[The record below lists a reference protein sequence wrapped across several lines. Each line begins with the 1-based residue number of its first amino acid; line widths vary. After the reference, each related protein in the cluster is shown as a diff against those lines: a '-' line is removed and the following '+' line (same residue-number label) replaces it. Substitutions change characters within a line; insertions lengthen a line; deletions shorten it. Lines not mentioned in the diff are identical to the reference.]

1 MQSSSSTGNLSNL
14 IRKTCTSPSTTR
26 DMGALHEHK
35 HQGDYLKLLTEN
47 RDYLYPLT
55 DYNVFELFQE
65 CQQSLWTAEEV
76 DLEEDTKDLLKMN
89 SDELRYVMMVLFFFR
104 YADIQV
110 LENSM
115 VNMWKII
122 KLPEARMFYAL
133 QSYIEAIHM
142 QQYGLLVLK
151 YSSVIKNNQLEVS
164 GISNEELD
172 AYVKGGDLNISSLE
186 SKRQWVLDMLN
197 EANEKPDASILPKM
211 LLAFACVEGI
221 FFSGAFAA
229 IDYFKK
235 RGMLPGLCKA
245 NEFISRDEGQHLR
258 LGCLLYKKLKNSG
271 NGLHKEEVKRM
282 VLAAVEVEKE
292 FVCESLPVALI
303 GLNSDSMSQH
313 IEFMADY
320 MLTLAGEDK
329 LFFSESPYDFF
340 DVRNLE
346 RKTNFFEERPSE
358 YSIKALDHVFSID
371 EDF

>member
-1 MQSSSSTGNLSNL
+1 MQSSSTLAENLSSSV
-14 IRKTCTSPSTTR
+14 KETCTSLNGPCV
-26 DMGALHEHK
+26 DALHQHK
-35 HQGDYLKLLTEN
+35 SGGDYLQLLTN
-47 RDYLYPLT
+47 DRDYLYPLKEA
-55 DYNVFELFQE
+55 DVFDLFQE

-76 DLEEDTKDLLKMN
+76 DLEEDAKDLIKMN

-115 VNMWKII
+115 VNMWKMI

-133 QSYIEAIHM
+133 QSYIESIHM

-151 YSSVIKNNQLEVS
+151 YASVIKNNQLEVS
-164 GISNEELD
+164 EITNEELD
-172 AYVKGGDLNISSLE
+172 AYVKGGDLKISSLE
-186 SKRQWVLDMLN
+186 SKRKWVSDMLN
-197 EANEKPDASILPKM
+197 ESSEAQDASILPKM

-229 IDYFKK
+229 VDYFKK

-271 NGLHKEEVKRM
+271 NGLPWNEVKCM
-282 VLAAVEVEKE
+282 VQAAVCVEKQ

-303 GLNSDSMSQH
+303 GLNSESMSQH

-320 MLTLAGEDK
+320 MLTLAGEQK
-329 LFFSESPYDFF
+329 IFFSESPYDFF
-340 DVRNLE
+340 DARNLE

-358 YSIKALDHVFSID
+358 YSMKALDHVFCM
-371 EDF
+371 EADF